1 MDYDNF
7 FISKIKTYMLWNR
20 IDPPDDD
27 EKRRNDLVYKYQGN
41 RNPFIDNPELIEKI
55 GELPGV

>member
-7 FISKIKTYMLWNR
+7 FISKIRTYMLWNR

-27 EKRRNDLVYKYQGN
+27 EKRRN
-41 RNPFIDNPELIEKI
+41 EK
-55 GELPGV
+55 EYLLFFY